1 MFFHNFKY
9 SLKILLRNRMLLFWT
24 FIFPI
29 LLGTFFYLALSDIE
43 KKQKLDIID
52 IAIVD
57 NESFKKDNIYK
68 ETFKNLSD
76 KNNKDRL
83 FDIKY
88 VKESIAKK
96 LLKDKKITGYLYF
109 KDEDV
114 SVNVLSSG
122 INETIL
128 RYVIDEI
135 KSEKIT
141 TDTLVDEKVSES
153 LRSGNYVINY
163 DDIYINVN
171 KMLKDET
178 IHLNNISN
186 SNLSYTMI
194 EYYTLIAMASLYGS
208 IISMFMTNYYLA
220 NMTGV
225 GKRIST
231 SKIGKTRL
239 LFSGLISSYI
249 IQLFGLSLLFLY
261 TIFVLKVDYG
271 TNFNLVIILSLI
283 AALAGLSLGV
293 VVAIIC
299 KKNDNVKTSILIG
312 ISTLFCFL
320 SGMMGITMKYVID
333 KNIFFLNL
341 INPASMI
348 TDGFYSLYY
357 YKTLDRYYFDII
369 SLIIFISIMLIISIR
384 NLRRQKYD
392 SI

>member
-141 TDTLVDEKVSES
+141 TV
-153 LRSGNYVINY
+153 
-163 DDIYINVN
+163 NV
-171 KMLKDET
+171 
-178 IHLNNISN
+178 
-186 SNLSYTMI
+186 
-194 EYYTLIAMASLYGS
+194 
-208 IISMFMTNYYLA
+208 
-220 NMTGV
+220 
-225 GKRIST
+225 
-231 SKIGKTRL
+231 
-239 LFSGLISSYI
+239 
-249 IQLFGLSLLFLY
+249 
-261 TIFVLKVDYG
+261 
-271 TNFNLVIILSLI
+271 
-283 AALAGLSLGV
+283 
-293 VVAIIC
+293 
-299 KKNDNVKTSILIG
+299 
-312 ISTLFCFL
+312 
-320 SGMMGITMKYVID
+320 
-333 KNIFFLNL
+333 
-341 INPASMI
+341 
-348 TDGFYSLYY
+348 
-357 YKTLDRYYFDII
+357 
-369 SLIIFISIMLIISIR
+369 
-384 NLRRQKYD
+384 
-392 SI
+392 